1 MSERYTRLFA
11 LEENLYSDGS
21 PVVISA
27 GALLKDNQTGAVLA
41 QLKIRNIGGK
51 TIKAAAVRITCFDT
65 VGKPLEG
72 TAEKEYL
79 DLAAGYLGALLLRRG
94 DVGCVFGQYCLERL
108 RGGAVRSAEAGLS

>member
-41 QLKIRNIGGK
+41 QL
-51 TIKAAAVRITCFDT
+51 
-65 VGKPLEG
+65 
-72 TAEKEYL
+72 
-79 DLAAGYLGALLLRRG
+79 
-94 DVGCVFGQYCLERL
+94 
-108 RGGAVRSAEAGLS
+108 